1 MIEIFE
7 LPFMQNAL
15 IASFLI
21 GIICA
26 ILGVYIVLKKV
37 VFFSASLA
45 QISTAAMALAFLLG
59 WNATATSLIVTF
71 LIVVVFSIKPSWGK
85 IPLDSILGIGYVAA
99 FALGILFMAKSA
111 IGIEELHHLLQGNI
125 LTISSQQI
133 YILFIVFVIT
143 GLVHFIFRKEL
154 LFISFDP
161 IMASTQGYNVQAW
174 NLLLYFTI
182 GLIISFGIR
191 VSGVLLIFAMLVIP
205 AVVSLLFVKNI
216 KKVFF
221 VAIFV
226 NIISVFVGLY
236 SSFQLDLPSGPTIV
250 AVLLIPLIFG
260 QLYKWVLGK

>member
-1 MIEIFE
+1 MIEIFQ

-15 IASFLI
+15 IASSLI
-21 GIICA
+21 GVICA

-59 WNATATSLIVTF
+59 WNATVTSLIVTF
-71 LIVVVFSIKPSWGK
+71 LIIIVFSIKPSWGK
-85 IPLDSILGIGYVAA
+85 IPLDSVLGIGYVAA

-133 YILFIVFVIT
+133 YVLFFVFIIT
-143 GLVHFIFRKEL
+143 GFIHYLFKKEL
-154 LFISFDP
+154 LFVSFDP
-161 IMASTQGYNVQAW
+161 DMARTQGYNVQAW
-174 NLLLYFTI
+174 NLLLYFSM

-205 AVVSLLFVKNI
+205 AVVSLLLVKNI
-216 KKVFF
+216 KKIFF
-221 VAIFV
+221 IAISI
-226 NIISVFVGLY
+226 NLSSVFIGLY
-236 SSFQLDLPSGPTIV
+236 GSFQLDLPSGPTIV
-250 AVLLIPLIFG
+250 AVLLGILLVG
-260 QLYKWVLGK
+260 QVLRIKTSH

>member
-1 MIEIFE
+1 MIEILK

-15 IASFLI
+15 LASSLI

-26 ILGVYIVLKKV
+26 ILGVYIVLKRV

-59 WNATATSLIVTF
+59 LDATITSLIITLVV
-71 LIVVVFSIKPSWGK
+71 IVIFSIKPSWGK
-85 IPLDSILGIGYVAA
+85 IPLDSVLGIGYVAA

-111 IGIEELHHLLQGNI
+111 VGIEELHHLLQGNI
-125 LTISSQQI
+125 LTISSHQI
-133 YILFIVFVIT
+133 YLLFFVFVIT
-143 GLVHFIFRKEL
+143 GLIHYMFKKEL

-161 IMASTQGYNVQAW
+161 AMAKTQGYNVQAW
-174 NLLLYFTI
+174 NLLLYFTM
-182 GLIISFGIR
+182 GLIVSFGIK

-221 VAIFV
+221 IAIFI
-226 NIISVFVGLY
+226 NLFSVFVGLY
-236 SSFQLDLPSGPTIV
+236 GSFQLDLPSGPTIV
-250 AVLLIPLIFG
+250 AVLLVMLLLSQIFKIK
-260 QLYKWVLGK
+260 LRH